1 MRKVSVNSNFKL
13 ILISIPF
20 QFLFYVNFI
29 SNFALF
35 QNDTIHK
42 YTWLLNYSEIV
53 EWRKDIRAQMF
64 LRNTVSRSHSLLH
77 AKRVLS
83 AGYNYNFNFQPTT
96 IFSLSR
102 HNSSLTLETLEDI
115 DTEDLNK
122 LLHPALL
129 QKAELNNKEFKE
141 LEENI
146 SKGDNFN
153 VNDSKKYTSLL
164 NFVNIYSEFKN
175 NLQEYNDLKEL
186 YNEEETASESNSN
199 NKLSNED
206 LESIQLMQKEV
217 IDELKNLIPTLKK
230 NGLKLKQNLLPP
242 SHPFLNNSCI
252 LELRPGVGG
261 HESNIF
267 TEDLLEMYI
276 RFSQVNNWRYEV
288 MSKTNHASGKGIVE
302 ATLWVNQPGSYDR
315 LRHEAGVHR
324 VQRVPETET
333 KGRVHTSASGVVV
346 LPKIDETDTDSV
358 MLRKFKPD
366 ELRIDVMRASGSGGQ
381 HVNTTESAVRI
392 THLPTGITVN
402 IQDERSQHKNKD
414 KAMTILRSRLAER
427 EMREKTEKERAS
439 RLDQVSTVDRSDKI
453 RTYNY
458 QQNRV
463 TDHRCN
469 FTLYDLENCMNG
481 TKLDEIIDAVE
492 SKETNERANELISS
506 LSK

>member
-1 MRKVSVNSNFKL
+1 
-13 ILISIPF
+13 
-20 QFLFYVNFI
+20 
-29 SNFALF
+29 
-35 QNDTIHK
+35 
-42 YTWLLNYSEIV
+42 
-53 EWRKDIRAQMF
+53 
-64 LRNTVSRSHSLLH
+64 
-77 AKRVLS
+77 
-83 AGYNYNFNFQPTT
+83 
-96 IFSLSR
+96 
-102 HNSSLTLETLEDI
+102 
-115 DTEDLNK
+115 
-122 LLHPALL
+122 
-129 QKAELNNKEFKE
+129 
-141 LEENI
+141 
-146 SKGDNFN
+146 
-153 VNDSKKYTSLL
+153 
-164 NFVNIYSEFKN
+164 
-175 NLQEYNDLKEL
+175 
-186 YNEEETASESNSN
+186 
-199 NKLSNED
+199 
-206 LESIQLMQKEV
+206 
-217 IDELKNLIPTLKK
+217 
-230 NGLKLKQNLLPP
+230 
-242 SHPFLNNSCI
+242 
-252 LELRPGVGG
+252 
-261 HESNIF
+261 
-267 TEDLLEMYI
+267 MYI